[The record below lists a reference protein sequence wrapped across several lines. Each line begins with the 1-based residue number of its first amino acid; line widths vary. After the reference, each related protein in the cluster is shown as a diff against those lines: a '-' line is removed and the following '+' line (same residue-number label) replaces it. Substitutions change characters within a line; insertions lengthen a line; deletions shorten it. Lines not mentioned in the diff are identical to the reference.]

1 MYIIINEEEE
11 IFTGF
16 SQTLRLSFVKFTFEI
31 TTIPIAIHISESEA
45 SAIGNYIQE
54 IYGVKV
60 SVVPLRQWLDNM
72 EGK

>member
-1 MYIIINEEEE
+1 MYIIMNEEEE

-16 SQTLRLSFVKFTFEI
+16 SPSLRLSFVKFTFEI
-31 TTIPIAIHISESEA
+31 TTIPIAIHNSESEA
-45 SAIGNYIQE
+45 CSTGNYIQE

-60 SVVPLRQWLDNM
+60 SVIPLRQWLDKV